1 MRAGP
6 LADTSHTPVV
16 QQNSQQV
23 RRSGPQFLVRI
34 AIDSAESLR
43 LDSALS
49 AFLSSLRNALDQGR
63 DRPVC
68 QLCLQS
74 LPRFNRDH

>member
-6 LADTSHTPVV
+6 LADTSHTPIV

-43 LDSALS
+43 LAS
-49 AFLSSLRNALDQGR
+49 AFMASFADLITSAVSE
-63 DRPVC
+63 
-68 QLCLQS
+68 
-74 LPRFNRDH
+74 